1 MAWDSSL
8 QPKIFNGEMKS
19 YGFVLKRVVRCE
31 ATHPN
36 LHKCYAFARYEN
48 FCKFS
53 RKDESHAVIAKQCRS
68 NLNAKI
74 LPLRFYCEIVESFL
88 LVRMKKLKGF
98 SYDTRIVAV
107 GVLDVIWAG
116 L

>member
-1 MAWDSSL
+1 M
-8 QPKIFNGEMKS
+8 
-19 YGFVLKRVVRCE
+19 RCE

-36 LHKCYAFARYEN
+36 LHKCCAFARYEN
-48 FCKFS
+48 FVNVLATTQC
-53 RKDESHAVIAKQCRS
+53 VIAKQCRS
-68 NLNAKI
+68 NLNTRI

-107 GVLDVIWAG
+107 GVFDVIWAG